1 MRKNLAIGFL
11 SLTFLLPAV
20 SHAARDYGRN
30 PADFFGQVYFA
41 TKYGE
46 ITIAEDLPENG
57 SDIRNVAFVFGK
69 GINEVLSMEFEYST
83 TVSEDDDYFGA
94 GYGASANSLGLFL
107 AAKSSGKVYF
117 KGRVGYAR
125 VSQEFGDDP
134 LIPEIGGSKNIYGL
148 AVGVGAGVKVGKQ
161 GAVEFEYTKY
171 ATRDDVETI
180 DLGPGI
186 GVVEFDVETDF
197 ISLSYVWSTL

>member
-1 MRKNLAIGFL
+1 LGVLIGVFTGTPFIL

-69 GINEVLSMEFEYST
+69 GLNDVLSMEFEYST
-83 TVSEDDDYFGA
+83 TVSEDDDYFGG
-94 GYGASANSLGLFL
+94 GYGASADTLGLFL
-107 AAKSSGKVYF
+107 AAKTPGKVYV
-117 KGRVGYAR
+117 KGRVGYAK
-125 VSQEFGDDP
+125 VKQEFGDDP
-134 LIPEIGGSKNIYGL
+134 LIPELGGSKNVYGV
-148 AVGVGAGVKVGKQ
+148 AVGIGAGVKVGKR
-161 GAVEFEYTKY
+161 GAVEVEYTIY
-171 ATRDDVETI
+171 PTRDDVETV
-180 DLGPGI
+180 DL
-186 GVVEFDVETDF
+186 ETDF
-197 ISLSYVWSTL
+197 IGVSYVWSTP